1 MEQVLQLAGVITGIA
16 AAAAVVWGVLRR
28 VKKISDGAKCQL
40 RSDMLRT
47 YYHHADEKQ
56 LRQYEMENFMLCYQ
70 AYRAMGGNSFI
81 EQVYRE
87 VKDWKVVT

>member
-1 MEQVLQLAGVITGIA
+1 MEELLQLTGAITGA
-16 AAAAVVWGVLRR
+16 AAAGAVLWGVLRR

-47 YYHHADEKQ
+47 YYRHAAEKR

-70 AYRAMGGNSFI
+70 AYRALGGNSFI
-81 EQVYRE
+81 EQVHEE
-87 VKDWKVVT
+87 VKDWEVVT